1 MLADKHNRTD
11 ARAVR
16 PTIIYKNMKRVY
28 KSDLARAAGV
38 SEQTMRRWCREHQE
52 NLSRL
57 FTPPRAKI
65 LHPLAVRYLCE
76 HYCIELPEK

>member
-1 MLADKHNRTD
+1 MEC
-11 ARAVR
+11 
-16 PTIIYKNMKRVY
+16 MKRVY

-38 SEQTMRRWCREHQE
+38 SMSTMQRWCREHQAE
-52 NLSRL
+52 LTAR